1 MNVMSPWTST
11 VDYGVI
17 MVFIF
22 ISPLL
27 ISHQYLNLTEHNFS
41 VKSSRRV
48 DNYGMIIG
56 TILIPRNL
64 YVSILWHY
72 TVCNLH
78 PKFCVNPCKKNQLAT
93 LCKHS
98 RGSSIIATKSLQLN
112 PLERN
117 QTPISAFLATLY
129 TFAYCPLLFLSGG
142 RSTEIVSSPP
152 PRLDLFLSF
161 SSIYFLDSKLTLHT
175 WFRSKFLTVRQLLGN
190 CFYNQS
196 QLLRGGCSQRS
207 FKYILSLTLD
217 TVI

>member
-1 MNVMSPWTST
+1 MNAMSPWTST
-11 VDYGVI
+11 VDYGDI

-27 ISHQYLNLTEHNFS
+27 ISHQYLSLTEHNFS
-41 VKSSRRV
+41 IKSSRRV

-98 RGSSIIATKSLQLN
+98 RCSSVIATKSLQLN

-117 QTPISAFLATLY
+117 QTPISTFLATLY
-129 TFAYCPLLFLSGG
+129 TFAQCPLLFLSGG
-142 RSTEIVSSPP
+142 RSTEIISPP
-152 PRLDLFLSF
+152 PALIFFFPSVQF
-161 SSIYFLDSKLTLHT
+161 
-175 WFRSKFLTVRQLLGN
+175 
-190 CFYNQS
+190 
-196 QLLRGGCSQRS
+196 
-207 FKYILSLTLD
+207 ILSIANLHCIHGLG
-217 TVI
+217 VSF